1 MDIKL
6 NRIPVKPNATDQE
19 VAEVVNGDQNVQIF
33 AQAAMGNRY
42 AESQR
47 AYREVQQ
54 RHEEIKRIE
63 RNLVELAQLF
73 NDVRC
78 ETFEDAIGGAIN

>member
-1 MDIKL
+1 M
-6 NRIPVKPNATDQE
+6 NPNATDEE
-19 VAEVVNGDQNVQIF
+19 VAEVVNGDRNVQIF

-54 RHEEIKRIE
+54 RRDEIKAIE
-63 RNLVELAQLF
+63 RNMEQLAQLF
-73 NDVRC
+73 NDVSPTRLLS
-78 ETFEDAIGGAIN
+78 I

>member
-73 NDVRC
+73 NDVSFKTLLNGIR
-78 ETFEDAIGGAIN
+78 ASI